1 MGVFGIDPDKRV
13 DVPNGLRRTGVT
25 GGKGIFDKY
34 MNQILFELKAN
45 QIWGTESQV
54 KLVPPA
60 ATFYTDGS
68 GDRFDKNDV
77 AVVIN
82 EDDKILVAHDVTATA
97 NHVLVCGGKKVTLE
111 MIQGVTWDLD
121 TFDLTLGGAGDS
133 IGGAIRIIQTGSLSI
148 LGNRGLS
155 VNSSVSTYSDFTTK
169 NLIINVQSNTTVD
182 ADADNI
188 VFVDEFGGGK
198 RVDNIN
204 HTFDIADRMA
214 GTGIKL
220 STWYQLWLDSEGVG
234 IPVPDLESLTDGTT
248 ANKIVDSGATFQ
260 TDKVQIGDRVY
271 NLTDLTQTTVTA
283 IDSETI
289 LSLADDIF
297 TSGEDYKIRMLSPV
311 GLGKV
316 KARIGAAF
324 NNSGSNFDD
333 STYTQI
339 QEEENYNGTAPGN
352 DFSVTSSPTVLVLS
366 GAKLWVRQ
374 VNDWTGRGFWKLN
387 FNIRYTVASAT
398 RTACVMTIGGI
409 ENAAKKQSISAS
421 SEQDAD
427 QRFSFATASAS
438 TYVIEHASFTTIGY
452 MWSAD
457 IELIRKP
464 TFHN

>member
-97 NHVLVCGGKKVTLE
+97 NQVLDCGGKKITLE
-111 MIQGVTWDLD
+111 MAQGVTWDLD
-121 TFDLTLGGAGDS
+121 TFDLTLGGTGDS
-133 IGGAIRIIQTGSLSI
+133 IGGSIRIIQTGTLSI
-148 LGNRGLS
+148 VGNRGLS
-155 VNSSVSTYSDFTTK
+155 INSSVDTYSDFVTK
-169 NLIINVQSNTTVD
+169 NLIINVQSSDTVD

-283 IDSETI
+283 IDSETV

-311 GLGKV
+311 GLGPI

-324 NNSGSNFDD
+324 NNSGSDFND

-339 QEEENYNGTAPGN
+339 QEEKFYSETAGDFTVTGTNYTSTAA
-352 DFSVTSSPTVLVLS
+352 FLS
-366 GAKLWVRQ
+366 IIQ
-374 VNDWTGRGFWKLN
+374 VNDWTGLGYWKVHAVISGLLAPTVSLLILTITGIIFRSGFSQGVTN
-387 FNIRYTVASAT
+387 YV
-398 RTACVMTIGGI
+398 GD
-409 ENAAKKQSISAS
+409 SAS
-421 SEQDAD
+421 GAGRTNLGNGELQLSGGVVSGVY
-427 QRFSFATASAS
+427 RSNSFVYT
-438 TYVIEHASFTTIGY
+438 EK
-452 MWSAD
+452 
-457 IELIRKP
+457 KP